1 MPSFAILR
9 EAQHL
14 YNVSHRLD
22 SLAEQH
28 PRFSEALVGISESVR
43 NSATLLEVLIA
54 TKMSPPSRLDPA
66 DS

>member
-14 YNVSHRLD
+14 YNVSRRLD

-28 PRFSEALVGISESVR
+28 PRLSEALVGISESIR

-54 TKMSPPSRLDPA
+54 TKMSLPSRIDPA